1 MALRTDVSTLTII
14 SLSAKYSVRQIAE
27 IMDCSM
33 ELVRQAITGRRSA
46 TPNDRLDIELIKGL
60 GDRICTRCGF
70 RVIAEEPD
78 PRTRLKLLCTVCYKR
93 GDPYVEHPIGRS
105 I

>member
-46 TPNDRLDIELIKGL
+46 TPNDRLDIELIKG
-60 GDRICTRCGF
+60 
-70 RVIAEEPD
+70 VIAEEPD